1 MIFNF
6 CWKEEIFN
14 EKRMIGFNVSKDM
27 LTLRIEALYRFQFD
41 DSRFKDFN
49 FEKIIWEL
57 LLEKKLSKIYGDLLA
72 V

>member
-1 MIFNF
+1 
-6 CWKEEIFN
+6 
-14 EKRMIGFNVSKDM
+14 MIGFNVSKDM
-27 LTLRIEALYRFQFD
+27 LTLRIEAERLYRFRFD

>member
-1 MIFNF
+1 
-6 CWKEEIFN
+6 
-14 EKRMIGFNVSKDM
+14 MIGFNVSKDM